1 MKIAPARQAALR
13 FLSRQGSEGGE
24 REWDELLEQA
34 LDDPLLADPRDRRLF
49 SQLVAGVLRLR
60 GRLDDRLRRLTGRE
74 RIDSV
79 VRTALR
85 LALFQLEEMDRLPAH
100 AVIGESVEWVKRRRG
115 RKLAGW
121 TNAQLRS
128 WQRDGVPGEE
138 PDPIADP
145 VAHAERVLSYP
156 RWIAERWIAEHGSER
171 ALSLMRAMNRHPG
184 PCFRWNALRPGREDF
199 LAALEAEGYEPEA
212 VAGLPMAFR
221 IRGAWPPAL
230 RLALER
236 GEVSVQEAAS
246 QRLAALLVS
255 DGGARIGQWADL
267 CAAPGGKS
275 CHLAELGGD
284 RSEVL
289 ALDRDADRLE
299 KVVASAARLGLTRL
313 RAECGDLR
321 GRTPQPMDGVLVD
334 APCTALGVLAANPD
348 ARWRKAPEQIDRL
361 AGRQRELLDAAARWP
376 RPGGRL
382 IYAVCTL
389 TPEET
394 LQQKEWFLD
403 THPDYRP
410 EPFTTNELQPS
421 LLTPDGDYLVIPD
434 EEEPVGMYAFR
445 CRREAGEE
453 RSRS

>member
-13 FLSRQGSEGGE
+13 FLSRQGSEGE
-24 REWDELLEQA
+24 REWDEFLEQS

-60 GRLDDRLRRLTGRE
+60 GRLDDRLTRLTGRE
-74 RIDSV
+74 KIDAV

-121 TNAQLRS
+121 TNAQLRG
-128 WQRDGVPGEE
+128 WQRDGVPGED

-156 RWIAERWIAEHGSER
+156 RWMAERWIAEHGSER
-171 ALSLMRAMNRHPG
+171 ALAMMRAMNRHPG
-184 PCFRWNALRPGREDF
+184 PCFRWNALRPGREEF
-199 LAALEAEGYEPEA
+199 LAALAAEGNEPEA
-212 VAGLPMAFR
+212 VPGLPQAFR
-221 IRGAWPPAL
+221 IRGGWPPAL
-230 RLALER
+230 RLALES

-246 QRLAALLVS
+246 QRLAALLTR
-255 DGGARIGQWADL
+255 GEFGEWADL
-267 CAAPGGKS
+267 CAAPGGKC
-275 CHLAELGGD
+275 CHLAELGSD

-289 ALDRDADRLE
+289 ALDRDAQRLE
-299 KVVASAARLGLTRL
+299 KVVANATRLGLTRL
-313 RAECGDLR
+313 KAECGDLR
-321 GRTPQPMDGVLVD
+321 RRTPSPVDGVLVD
-334 APCTALGVLAANPD
+334 APCTALGVLAGNPD

-361 AGRQRELLDAAARWP
+361 ATLQRELLAAAARWP

-382 IYAVCTL
+382 LYAVCTL

-394 LQQKEWFLD
+394 VRQRQWFLD
-403 THPDYRP
+403 THGDYRP
-410 EPFTTNELQPS
+410 EPFTANELRPS
-421 LLTPDGDYLVIPD
+421 LLTPEGDYLVLPGD
-434 EEEPVGMYAFR
+434 EEPVGMYAFR
-445 CRREAGEE
+445 CRRESGEE
-453 RSRS
+453 GSRS